1 MFHTSILSLSE
12 ITTVSVR
19 APPLWPAMLG
29 GSYHELQSVSINES
43 QRCFL
48 IHNMCLFFFS
58 GGVAIFN
65 CLGNMYILNMTEAT
79 FH

>member
-43 QRCFL
+43 QRCFSDPQSVCLEVLQNL
-48 IHNMCLFFFS
+48 IAS
-58 GGVAIFN
+58 
-65 CLGNMYILNMTEAT
+65 AT
-79 FH
+79 CIY